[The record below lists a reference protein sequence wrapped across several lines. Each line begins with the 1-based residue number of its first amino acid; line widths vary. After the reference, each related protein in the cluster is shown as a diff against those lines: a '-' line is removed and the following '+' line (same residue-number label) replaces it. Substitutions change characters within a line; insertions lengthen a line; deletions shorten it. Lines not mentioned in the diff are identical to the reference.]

1 LSSHPRFRRLALLGV
16 GYIGGSAALAA
27 RQAGLVGYVAGYD
40 LHPEVGAAG
49 LRKNVLDSVA
59 ATLAEAVADADL
71 VLLAAPVRSLENI
84 LRALAPALAADA
96 VVIDVGSVK
105 ANVVSAAEST
115 LPRGQFIGCH
125 PMAGAE
131 FCGVEAAD
139 GRIFAGRVCFICP
152 TNQVAPGALDAARD
166 FWNGIGSRV
175 VSIDPQ
181 VHDRLMAAQSH
192 LPHVAAYALAG
203 ALLPS
208 LDFMDQTTS
217 EASPTTSL
225 RDTTRIA
232 ASNPAVWRDI
242 FLANAENL
250 LPLIEELELFVRD
263 IKAAVAKTDGEGLEA
278 LLVKAQSARQ
288 RLVKG

>member
-1 LSSHPRFRRLALLGV
+1 MSFPSAFRQLSLLGV

-27 RQAGLVGYVAGYD
+27 RQAGLVQHVVGYD
-40 LHPEVGAAG
+40 VHSEACVAARARG
-49 LRKNVLDSVA
+49 VLDA
-59 ATLAEAVADADL
+59 GADTLAEAVEDADL
-71 VLLAAPVRSLENI
+71 VLLAAPVRALENL
-84 LRALAPALAADA
+84 LRELAGRLAPDA
-96 VVIDVGSVK
+96 VVLDVGSVK
-105 ANVVSAAEST
+105 ASLVAAAQT
-115 LPRGQFIGCH
+115 ALPSGQFVGCH

-139 GRIFAGRVCFICP
+139 PGIFTGRVCFVCP
-152 TNQVAPGALDAARD
+152 APGLAPRALAVAER
-166 FWNGIGSRV
+166 FWTGVGCRV

-181 VHDRLMAAQSH
+181 THDRLMAAQSH

-208 LDFMDQTTS
+208 LPFLDGAPG

-242 FLANAENL
+242 FLANAEHL
-250 LPLIEELELFVRD
+250 LPLIEELEIAVRD
-263 IKAAVAKTDGEGLEA
+263 LKAAVAKGDAQGLET
-278 LLVKAQSARQ
+278 LLAKAQSARQ
-288 RLVKG
+288 RLVRA